1 MSNRN
6 DDIKQLFSHLGLNE
20 EDYKEL
26 RRKSGGT
33 EAERATQAG
42 STRSPPAPPPTT
54 VKPATPVSGS
64 RFDARAQPKVF
75 LPGLTSEEGSP
86 EQIPTRRDA
95 PRQVDAETVRLEPKL
110 TPSVTP
116 VQAPADKD
124 ADQQRWPLLDAAA
137 QASPPVAQIRRVPSP
152 PPAAPDDATTRL
164 RPASVPEHRQQT
176 PVAQPTTE
184 PAPAKVA
191 WRGLAPR
198 NLSATVQAESVST
211 TPGPSSLKRVLGR
224 IASPKATMTDREH
237 APQLHYAPRMA
248 VVDEPSASPDASD
261 LNAVLGRLGRARR

>member
-33 EAERATQAG
+33 EAERVTQAG
-42 STRSPPAPPPTT
+42 STRSPPAPPPATA
-54 VKPATPVSGS
+54 KPATPVSGS

-86 EQIPTRRDA
+86 EQIPARRDT

-110 TPSVTP
+110 PPAVTP
-116 VQAPADKD
+116 VQAPAGKD
-124 ADQQRWPLLDAAA
+124 ANQRWPLLDAAA

-152 PPAAPDDATTRL
+152 PPAAVDDATTRL
-164 RPASVPEHRQQT
+164 RPAPAPELRQQT
-176 PVAQPTTE
+176 PVAPPTVE
-184 PAPAKVA
+184 PAPAKAA

-198 NLSATVQAESVST
+198 NLSAAVQAESVST
-211 TPGPSSLKRVLGR
+211 TPEPSSLKRVLGR

-237 APQLHYAPRMA
+237 APQLRYAPRMA
-248 VVDEPSASPDASD
+248 VVDESSASPDASD